1 MNRDQNAIYT
11 LVLKAVSSSPG
22 VCSVSYSHEQIGIF
36 SRMFEDRSVLSEEI
50 MKSFNINGETMILTN
65 LLLYFAEEK

>member
-1 MNRDQNAIYT
+1 
-11 LVLKAVSSSPG
+11 
-22 VCSVSYSHEQIGIF
+22 
-36 SRMFEDRSVLSEEI
+36 MFEDYSVLSEEI